1 MRVFLVS
8 LSTCTRAPC
17 SLGPTRSH
25 RDAMYSSNNSENEP
39 VPSNTRAPALEE
51 ISRDDREWAR
61 MRTSAIGGS
70 LKKRTLTFVAVL
82 LLSGSA
88 HAIPWKSAVSFF
100 EKLFEG
106 AADAKVATTAGK
118 AGEEAAVAGKAAEGT
133 SARAAAM
140 QADHVPVSDSYV
152 GTTQVLSAAAEPKP
166 NITSEPLGKSRSDIA
181 AYKKFRESAVKGD
194 SVAMLRMAEMTSSG
208 KVSDP
213 GVPYR
218 AYWLFQAVRL
228 GNQAASQRLR
238 TQCSSENGQRQSDQ
252 WFDSACSTTDG
263 KKHYLGA
270 GSANAYEH
278 PVPVVPIKR

>member
-1 MRVFLVS
+1 
-8 LSTCTRAPC
+8 
-17 SLGPTRSH
+17 
-25 RDAMYSSNNSENEP
+25 
-39 VPSNTRAPALEE
+39 
-51 ISRDDREWAR
+51 
-61 MRTSAIGGS
+61 
-70 LKKRTLTFVAVL
+70 
-82 LLSGSA
+82 
-88 HAIPWKSAVSFF
+88 
-100 EKLFEG
+100 
-106 AADAKVATTAGK
+106 
-118 AGEEAAVAGKAAEGT
+118 
-133 SARAAAM
+133 M

>member
-1 MRVFLVS
+1 
-8 LSTCTRAPC
+8 
-17 SLGPTRSH
+17 
-25 RDAMYSSNNSENEP
+25 
-39 VPSNTRAPALEE
+39 
-51 ISRDDREWAR
+51 

-88 HAIPWKSAVSFF
+88 HAVPWKSAASFF

-106 AADAKVATTAGK
+106 GVGAKAANTASK
-118 AGEEAAVAGKAAEGT
+118 AGEEAAVAGKAAEDA
-133 SARAAAM
+133 SARATAKPSE
-140 QADHVPVSDSYV
+140 HVPVSDQLESA
-152 GTTQVLSAAAEPKP
+152 GPVLSVVAEPKP
-166 NITSEPLGKSRSDIA
+166 NISIEPLAKSRSDID

-194 SVAMLRMAEMTSSG
+194 SVAMLRMSEMTSSG
-208 KVSDP
+208 RVSDP

-252 WFDSACSTTDG
+252 WFDSACSTNDG